1 MRMKALTCMQ
11 RLAPR
16 DFKSSDV
23 LLQRCIE
30 DIHRVMTMRSFVLP
44 PSCWQGWAGPSW
56 EPRAAKG
63 HASLTLAA
71 HAASAGSVDDG
82 RKV

>member
-1 MRMKALTCMQ
+1 M
-11 RLAPR
+11 
-16 DFKSSDV
+16 
-23 LLQRCIE
+23 
-30 DIHRVMTMRSFVLP
+30 MTMRSFVLP

-82 RKV
+82 PQSERTLRQSKGGTMSAFNIILRL